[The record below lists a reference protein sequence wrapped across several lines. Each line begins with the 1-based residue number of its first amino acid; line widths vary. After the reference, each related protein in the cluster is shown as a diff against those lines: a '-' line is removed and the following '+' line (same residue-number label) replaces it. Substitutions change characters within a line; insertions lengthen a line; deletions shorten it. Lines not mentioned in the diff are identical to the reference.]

1 MEKLIEKAAI
11 QTANGINANKRIFR
25 RFKNMTKAE
34 IISELQSDLAEY
46 LLENKES
53 LSKKL
58 ANLPNKEKYL
68 KKAFINHLKDKERT
82 KNNDFFSYLRKKII
96 DDFKKSD
103 EIVSGIYKNSVY
115 FSLSKNPTNFL
126 NKNLID
132 FDDIYYPEENDF
144 RNETLISKKKNL
156 KALFFLFMD
165 EVEKFG
171 HKKKETALKAD
182 DFNLWIFSNNMF
194 EPNFVSTDEMI
205 NEIPDSN
212 PISVISEDF
221 KNISQKIL
229 SEFNEKEKK
238 ALKCFLFE
246 TSKSKLSKEL
256 GYSNPSGF
264 SYFLKNTII
273 KLQINLKKNNITK
286 EDSEIIYEIKTLLD
300 KD

>member
-1 MEKLIEKAAI
+1 MHELIKQAAI
-11 QTANGINANKRIFR
+11 ETAKEINENKRIFR

-34 IISELQSDLAEY
+34 IIAELQSDLAEY
-46 LLENKES
+46 YLENKDTLS
-53 LSKKL
+53 LKL
-58 ANLPNKEKYL
+58 TKLPNKEKYL

-96 DDFKKSD
+96 DDFKKAD
-103 EIVSGIYKNSVY
+103 EIISEIYNNFVY
-115 FSLSKNPTNFL
+115 FSISKNPTNFL

-144 RNETLISKKKNL
+144 RNETQISKKKNL
-156 KALFFLFMD
+156 KTLFFHFMD

-171 HKKKETALKAD
+171 HKKQETAVKAD

-194 EPNFVSTDEMI
+194 EPHFVSTDEMI
-205 NEIPDSN
+205 NEIKDSN

-221 KNISQKIL
+221 KKISQKIL
-229 SEFNEKEKK
+229 SEFNEKEQKV
-238 ALKCFLFE
+238 LKCLLFG

-256 GYSNPSGF
+256 GYSKPSGF
-264 SYFLKNTII
+264 THFKDKTMDKLKII
-273 KLQINLKKNNITK
+273 FTKNQITD
-286 EDSEIIYEIKTLLD
+286 EDSEIIYEIKNLLD

>member
-1 MEKLIEKAAI
+1 MHELIEKAAI
-11 QTANGINANKRIFR
+11 KTANEINTNKRIFR
-25 RFKNMTKAE
+25 RFKNKKKEE
-34 IISELQSDLAEY
+34 IIAELISDIAEY
-46 LLENKES
+46 LLENKDT
-53 LSKKL
+53 LSIKL

-68 KKAFINHLKDKERT
+68 KNAFINYLKDKERT

-103 EIVSGIYKNSVY
+103 EIVSKIYNNSVY

-132 FDDIYYPEENDF
+132 FDDICYLEENDF
-144 RNETLISKKKNL
+144 RNETQISKKKNL
-156 KALFFLFMD
+156 KALFFHFMD

-171 HKKKETALKAD
+171 HKKHETAVKAD

-194 EPNFVSTDEMI
+194 EPRFVSTNEMI

-221 KNISQKIL
+221 KEISQKIL
-229 SEFNEKEKK
+229 CEFDETEQKV
-238 ALKCFLFE
+238 LKCIFFE

-256 GYSNPSGF
+256 GYASPSGF
-264 SYFLKNTII
+264 THFKDKIMDKLKISFTKN
-273 KLQINLKKNNITK
+273 QITD
-286 EDSEIIYEIKTLLD
+286 EDSGIIYEIKNLLD

>member
-1 MEKLIEKAAI
+1 MHELIEKAAI
-11 QTANGINANKRIFR
+11 ETAKEINANKRIFR
-25 RFKNMTKAE
+25 RFKNKKKEE
-34 IISELQSDLAEY
+34 IIAELISDLAEY
-46 LLENKES
+46 YLENKDT
-53 LSKKL
+53 LSIKL

-103 EIVSGIYKNSVY
+103 EIVSEIYKNSVY

-156 KALFFLFMD
+156 KALFFHFMD

-171 HKKKETALKAD
+171 HKKKETAVKAD

-205 NEIPDSN
+205 NEIKDSN
-212 PISVISEDF
+212 PVSVISEDF
-221 KNISQKIL
+221 KDISQNIL
-229 SEFNEKEKK
+229 CEFDEKEKK
-238 ALKCFLFE
+238 VLKCIFFG

-256 GYSNPSGF
+256 GYASPSGF
-264 SYFLKNTII
+264 THFKDKIMDKLKITFTKN
-273 KLQINLKKNNITK
+273 QITD
-286 EDSEIIYEIKTLLD
+286 EDSEIIYEIKNLLD